1 MQSVKQE
8 PGRTDVLA
16 EIRKNFNSKKRVAE
30 EAHTAVKRCRIA
42 PSDSDDPTEVLVHT
56 KLAATEC
63 PYYLPENSLR

>member
-16 EIRKNFNSKKRVAE
+16 EIRKNFNSRKRITE

-42 PSDSDDPTEVLVHT
+42 PSDSDDTTDVHT

-63 PYYLPENSLR
+63 PYLPEN